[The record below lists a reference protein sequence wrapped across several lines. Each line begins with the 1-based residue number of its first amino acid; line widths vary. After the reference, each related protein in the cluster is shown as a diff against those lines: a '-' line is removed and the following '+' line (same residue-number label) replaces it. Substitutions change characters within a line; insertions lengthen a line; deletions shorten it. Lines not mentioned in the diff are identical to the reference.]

1 MAGQNLP
8 VAGGIFLC
16 FLPYAAFASSIRK
29 ANASGHPAVF
39 YLHPH
44 DLDTQALRRPEPH
57 EKARDRM
64 LRWVLA
70 AGRRQTERKV
80 RRLLTEF
87 SFTSIRE
94 WMASAGDRSQAGMRE
109 PAAVTRGTA

>member
-8 VAGGIFLC
+8 VGGGIFLC
-16 FLPYAAFASSIRK
+16 LLPYAAFASSIRK

-39 YLHPH
+39 YVHPH
-44 DLDTQALRRPEPH
+44 DLDAEALRQPEPH
-57 EKARDRM
+57 EKARDKL

-70 AGRRQTERKV
+70 AGRRQTERKL

-87 SFTSIRE
+87 RFTSVRE
-94 WMASAGDRSQAGMRE
+94 WMAGGGDRDHSGMRE
-109 PAAVTRGTA
+109 PATVTRGPA